1 MKSYFEKAF
10 CLQLL
15 SALEDEVGCSDK
27 QEALDMNATSPQ
39 KD

>member
-1 MKSYFEKAF
+1 MSILKELF
-10 CLQLL
+10 LQLL
-15 SALEDEVGCSDK
+15 SALWDEVGCSDK